1 MALRLTGKRR
11 GSQKLAKGL
20 GKGVGKALG
29 KVPGGGTT
37 EPPSALEALK
47 GEILQL
53 VGAVQADE
61 VEARAEVG
69 KRLAV
74 VRAELPHGAWLPW
87 VKEHLPFGPESARR
101 AIQLHEFRGSQPEV
115 FAKLRPLGLT
125 KVYALLALGPKQRDE
140 LVGKRHVVPSTGFE
154 KAPLEMTFAEMM
166 EVLHPPEPETPITT
180 RTRVLRGLRRQTQGL
195 TRLLAELWALAP
207 KAVARGPVRA
217 ALAVLEEEL
226 QAVASALAAKSLIAG
241 RVPRFR

>member
-1 MALRLTGKRR
+1 MGKRLV
-11 GSQKLAKGL
+11 SQKLVKGL
-20 GKGVGKALG
+20 GRQLG
-29 KVPGGGTT
+29 GSETG
-37 EPPSALEALK
+37 PPSTLEVLK

-61 VEARAEVG
+61 VAARAEVG
-69 KRLAV
+69 KRLAA

-101 AIQLHEFRGSQPEV
+101 AIQLHEFRGSHAEV
-115 FAKLRPLGLT
+115 FAKLAPLGLT
-125 KVYALLALGPKQRDE
+125 KVYALLALPPMERDVF
-140 LVGKRHVVPSTGFE
+140 VGKRHVVPSTQHE

-166 EVLHPPEPETPITT
+166 EVLHPPEPETPLTT
-180 RTRVLRGLRRQTQGL
+180 RTRVVRGLRRQTRGL
-195 TRLLAELWALAP
+195 ARLLAELWALAP

-226 QAVASALAAKSLIAG
+226 QVVAAALATRSLIVG
-241 RVPRFR
+241 NVPRFR